1 MPWPLSKTGG
11 KGDWTELMGL
21 AAANHL
27 EQRKKSNQK
36 FDFLGNGKYI
46 TLKMFVCLLEKIGN
60 MMIVIIRVIIMTNKI
75 NIYINIYDKQNY
87 SNQK

>member
-1 MPWPLSKTGG
+1 MSPLNSLPLPLSKTGG

-46 TLKMFVCLLEKIGN
+46 TLEMFVCLSFGEN
-60 MMIVIIRVIIMTNKI
+60 W
-75 NIYINIYDKQNY
+75 
-87 SNQK
+87 

>member
-1 MPWPLSKTGG
+1 MPLSKTGG
-11 KGDWTELMGL
+11 KGDWTALMGL

-46 TLKMFVCLLEKIGN
+46 TLEMFVCLLEKIGN
-60 MMIVIIRVIIMTNKI
+60 MIIIIMRVMMMNSKI
-75 NIYINIYDKQNY
+75 NIDIHIYDKQIY